1 MMEKIISVT
10 VYFVCLQ
17 YTSKIVSVK
26 EDMNSVAQIRIFIMT
41 VLACSLLTFASVVH
55 TCLCECS

>member
-10 VYFVCLQ
+10 VYCICLQ

-26 EDMNSVAQIRIFIMT
+26 EEVNSMTQIQIYI
-41 VLACSLLTFASVVH
+41 L
-55 TCLCECS
+55 